1 VGGVE
6 TALHVD
12 GVGTKAILALELVR
26 LETAGRDCVT
36 VNVNDVV
43 CDGFRPIA
51 VVDYVAVE
59 LAHLE
64 KVPRLVEGMASKAE
78 EVGAVLLGGETA
90 APPGVASGID
100 VVCIALTIRAVKTC
114 PP

>member
-1 VGGVE
+1 VE

-12 GVGTKAILALELVR
+12 SVGTKAILALELVR
-26 LETAGRDCVT
+26 LETVGLDCVT
-36 VNVNDVV
+36 VNVKDVV

-51 VVDYVAVE
+51 VVDCVAVE
-59 LAHLE
+59 PAHLE
-64 KVPRLVEGMASKAE
+64 KVPRSMEGVASKAE

-114 PP
+114 LP

>member
-1 VGGVE
+1 ME

-12 GVGTKAILALELVR
+12 SVGTKAILALELVR
-26 LETAGRDCVT
+26 LETAGLDCVT
-36 VNVNDVV
+36 VNVKDVV

-51 VVDYVAVE
+51 VVDCVAVE
-59 LAHLE
+59 PAHLE
-64 KVPRLVEGMASKAE
+64 KVPMLMEGVASKAE

-114 PP
+114 LP

>member
-1 VGGVE
+1 
-6 TALHVD
+6 
-12 GVGTKAILALELVR
+12 
-26 LETAGRDCVT
+26 
-36 VNVNDVV
+36 VV

-59 LAHLE
+59 PAHLE
-64 KVPRLVEGMASKAE
+64 KAPRLVEGAASRAE

-90 APPGVASGID
+90 MLPGVVLGVD
-100 VVCIALTIRAVKTC
+100 VVCTVPAIRVAKTR

>member
-12 GVGTKAILALELVR
+12 GVGTNAIIALALVR
-26 LETAGRDCVT
+26 LETAGRNCVT
-36 VNVNDVV
+36 VNVKDVV

-59 LAHLE
+59 QAHLE
-64 KVPRLVEGMASKAE
+64 KVPRLVEGLASEAE

-90 APPGVASGID
+90 A
-100 VVCIALTIRAVKTC
+100 
-114 PP
+114 